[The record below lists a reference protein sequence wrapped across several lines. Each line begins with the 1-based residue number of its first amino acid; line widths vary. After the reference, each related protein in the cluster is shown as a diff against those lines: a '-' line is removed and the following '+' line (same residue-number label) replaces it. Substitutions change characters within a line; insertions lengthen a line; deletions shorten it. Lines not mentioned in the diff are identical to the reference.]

1 MQEQDAARP
10 PIDVTDVDLGG
21 DVVIIT
27 DVSGTILDVNDAF
40 VHVTGF
46 SRQEAIGATPRLLSS
61 GLQQASTYEH
71 LWETVLA
78 GEVWSG
84 ELVDR
89 HRDGSLRTH
98 RVTMTPTLDP
108 HGEVSLIT
116 AVQRDLSTDLRR
128 QVGVP
133 GIGSLHT
140 DPGGRCVYVDDE
152 AARLLGAPAD
162 QLYAEG
168 WRQRLDDDDAA
179 AAREAIDAALE
190 SGREQRIDA
199 RTRGGAWLH
208 LRITALRE
216 KDGAIQGTNWSLED
230 VTDLI
235 DLHRRLSRRDALI
248 TALLESHDDPV
259 AVVNPEG
266 VVVATNI
273 AWSRARDGH
282 PALRATTGDDLIAQL
297 RDEGTSGDVLA
308 AGAARHIAAQVTGV
322 PPVGETDES
331 LVATPIRSEEGGV
344 LLRFPSA
351 GARGRAATSD

>member
-1 MQEQDAARP
+1 MPNPAIDRP

-27 DVSGTILDVNDAF
+27 DAAGTILDVNGAF
-40 VHVTGF
+40 VQVTGY
-46 SRQEAIGATPRLLSS
+46 SRQEAIGATPRLLNS
-61 GLQQASTYEH
+61 GLQQASTYEE
-71 LWETVLA
+71 LWATVLA
-78 GEVWSG
+78 GKVWSG

-108 HGEVSLIT
+108 HGEVSFIT

-133 GIGSLHT
+133 GVGSLHT
-140 DPGGRCVYVDDE
+140 DPAGRCIYVDDE
-152 AARLLGAPAD
+152 AAQLLGAAAD

-168 WRQRLDDDDAA
+168 WRQRLDEDDAA
-179 AAREAIDAALE
+179 AAQEAIAAAIE
-190 SGREQRIDA
+190 SGREHRLDA
-199 RTRGGAWLH
+199 RTRNDAWLH
-208 LRITALRE
+208 LRITPLRSN
-216 KDGAIQGTNWSLED
+216 DGELQGASLSLED

-248 TALLESHDDPV
+248 TALLESHEDPV

-297 RDEGTSGDVLA
+297 RDEGA
-308 AGAARHIAAQVTGV
+308 AGDSRAAAIARDITAQVTGV
-322 PPVGETDES
+322 PPIGETDGT

-344 LLRFPSA
+344 LLRLPRHA
-351 GARGRAATSD
+351 GPTG